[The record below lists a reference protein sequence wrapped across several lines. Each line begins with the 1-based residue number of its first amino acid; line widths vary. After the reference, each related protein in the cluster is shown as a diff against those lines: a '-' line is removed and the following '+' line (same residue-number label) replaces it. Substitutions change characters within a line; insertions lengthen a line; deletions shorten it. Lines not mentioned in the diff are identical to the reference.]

1 MAFLYEIIA
10 LSDKPKYLYEVP
22 KLLYAF
28 EPLGSN
34 SIDFSCSFEAFS

>member
-22 KLLYAF
+22 KLLCAF
-28 EPLGSN
+28 EPFGSS
-34 SIDFSCSFEAFS
+34 SIDFSCIFAAVL